1 MHSTSGGVL
10 RLHLTSL
17 TLVLLASGC
26 RTGPEHCE
34 PLPSVPDAWHQE
46 LVDDGQ
52 YVDHLNDWWS
62 TFNDPTLNQL
72 IMQASVNNRDL
83 YAAVTRIQ
91 QAAAQQ
97 RIAGSPLY
105 PFVDA
110 TGSRSNYELS
120 ENSPTYLNPRDISP
134 GAPHDFA
141 HSLSNWKTGFNL
153 SWEPDVWGRIARGIE
168 AAEANTAA
176 SVENY
181 RDVLVSLHSQVAQ
194 SYVLLR
200 QLQAQKAY
208 ALQNAEI
215 QNQSLRLAEDRLDAG
230 LVPELDVHQARLNR
244 ARTQAGVPRLEAA
257 IQEQLNLLAML
268 LGEQPGSL
276 HVVLETPA
284 AIPAAQNPADIVIP
298 INVVR
303 RRPDIRSAERGLAA
317 QTARVGV
324 AETDLL
330 PRFSFGGNFGL
341 ESEDFSDLFDNESF
355 TFGVGPSFTW
365 AIFRAGQIRNNIEMK
380 EAATEEAVAR
390 YEQTILNAFR
400 EVETAIADY
409 RQEKLRRNQLLV
421 ATQAAA
427 KAVENVSALYRAG
440 KTDFQNVLVTQQSLA
455 DMQNQL
461 ADSEGR
467 LAINVVK
474 LYKALGG
481 GWQCNDHLR
490 PHACRL
496 GNRLVDAMPVEG
508 DAVEG
513 DTVEGPAPHP
523 YDSDSPELAPAPIEP
538 KVIPPAPNK
547 SPVTKPAAS
556 AGKVSA
562 IRGSLKKLANAFPR
576 LGFMRRNDAK
586 RNNSTARVRSR
597 THPQQSAAAQPKHLA
612 RSESIVAGRPTQE
625 PRPIRTINLH
635 GSNQTPLELRDS
647 DQTELIPVNNPR
659 GG

>member
-1 MHSTSGGVL
+1 MQFTTTGAL
-10 RLHLTSL
+10 RLRLLSL
-17 TLVLLASGC
+17 TMIALVSGC

-34 PLPSVPDAWHQE
+34 PLPSIPDAWHQE

-52 YVDHLNDWWS
+52 YVDNLNDWWS

-97 RIAGSPLY
+97 RIAGSPLV

-110 TGSRSNYELS
+110 TGSRSNFELS
-120 ENSPTYLNPRDISP
+120 ESSPTYLNPRDLTP
-134 GAPHDFA
+134 AAPHDFA
-141 HSLSNWKTGFNL
+141 SSLSNWKTGFNL

-168 AAEANTAA
+168 AAEANTCA

-208 ALQNAEI
+208 ALDNAEI
-215 QNQSLRLAEDRLDAG
+215 QSQSMKLAEDRLDAG

-244 ARTQAGVPRLEAA
+244 ARTRASVPRLEAA
-257 IQEQLNLLAML
+257 IQAQLNLLSML
-268 LGEQPGSL
+268 IGEQPGSL
-276 HVVLETPA
+276 HAILEA
-284 AIPAAQNPADIVIP
+284 SQAIPAAQNPADIVIP

-303 RRPDIRSAERGLAA
+303 RRPDIRSAERVLAA

-330 PRFSFGGNFGL
+330 PRLSFGGNFGL

-355 TFGVGPSFTW
+355 TFGVGPSFRW

-390 YEQTILNAFR
+390 YEQTVLNAFR
-400 EVETAIADY
+400 EVETAIAAY

-421 ATQAAA
+421 ATSSAAS
-427 KAVENVSALYRAG
+427 AVENVSALYRAG
-440 KTDFQNVLVTQQSLA
+440 KTNFQNILVTQQSLA
-455 DMQNQL
+455 ETQNQL
-461 ADSEGR
+461 ADSEGQ
-467 LAINVVK
+467 LAINVIK

-481 GWQCNDHLR
+481 GWQCNDHCR
-490 PHACRL
+490 HHACRL
-496 GNRLVDAMPVEG
+496 GARFVDSIPVEG
-508 DAVEG
+508 ELIHGEATD
-513 DTVEGPAPHP
+513 GPTPHP
-523 YDSDSPELAPAPIEP
+523 YDDDTPRTAPRPIVPKVVPPEPKKSPEFKVP
-538 KVIPPAPNK
+538 KFK
-547 SPVTKPAAS
+547 S
-556 AGKVSA
+556 KVSK
-562 IRGSLKKLANAFPR
+562 IRGSLQKVTNALPR
-576 LGFMRRNDAK
+576 LSLRRRPSTQRRNP
-586 RNNSTARVRSR
+586 TLPPARQQQVAVR
-597 THPQQSAAAQPKHLA
+597 PQQIAEPAATAQTRIRAAQP
-612 RSESIVAGRPTQE
+612 V
-625 PRPIRTINLH
+625 RTVNLH
-635 GSNQTPLELRDS
+635 GSDEPAFELRES
-647 DQTELIPVNNPR
+647 EHTELIPIENLH
-659 GG
+659 GGNY